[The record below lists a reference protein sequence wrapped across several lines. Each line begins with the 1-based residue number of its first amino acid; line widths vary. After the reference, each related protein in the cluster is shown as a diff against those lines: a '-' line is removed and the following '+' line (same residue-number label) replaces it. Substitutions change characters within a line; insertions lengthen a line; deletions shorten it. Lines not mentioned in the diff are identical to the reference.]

1 MERQISRRK
10 VLRNATLSAAG
21 LVILGGGASAKT
33 FKANSKLGVALVGCA
48 GRGTW
53 FVGVVPKMETLVA
66 MCDVDERKAAGCYK
80 ALPKVPKF
88 RDFRKMLDTM
98 DKQIDAVIVATPDNT
113 HAVISAAAM
122 KRGKGVYCEKPLSR
136 DVAESRAMRDLA
148 RKHKV
153 ATQMGNQGTAS
164 GAFRRALELIQAGA
178 IGDVGEVYVYK
189 DGGGAGNRPMP
200 KGEMPI
206 PKTFD
211 WDLWLGPA
219 AVRPFHKRWLMWH
232 GWRDFGTGNLGNW
245 ASHSANLAFKA
256 LKIDSLWQAGAE
268 ADAKVRIRIQA
279 KVSEVCTHS
288 LPKWELVTWEI
299 PARGEMPPV
308 KLVWGNGSRAPG
320 YRDTVEKVLGRGLD
334 WGDKGEKRWSDH
346 AGAVIVGA
354 KGKVD
359 TNGHNTKFSLVP
371 AESFKG
377 VQTQR
382 PEKLPHSRG
391 HEREFFDAVRGG
403 KPAWSNVD
411 YSACLNEFLQLGNVA
426 TLFPGPL
433 EFDPLACRITNN
445 SEADKALR
453 REYRKGW
460 SL

>member
-1 MERQISRRK
+1 MERQISRRE
-10 VLRNATLSAAG
+10 VLQSAALGAAG
-21 LVILGGGASAKT
+21 LVFLADGASART
-33 FKANSKLGVALVGCA
+33 FKANEKLGVALAGCA

-66 MCDVDERKAAGCYK
+66 MCDVDERKAAISYK
-80 ALPKVPKF
+80 SLPNVPKF
-88 RDFRKMLDTM
+88 RDFRKMLDAM

-113 HAVISAAAM
+113 HAVISAAAI
-122 KRGKGVYCEKPLSR
+122 KRGKGVYCEKPLSH
-136 DVAESRAMRDLA
+136 DVRESRVLRDLA

-164 GAFRRALELIQAGA
+164 GGFRRAMELIQGGA
-178 IGDVGEVYVYK
+178 IGPVGQVYVYK
-189 DGGGAGNRPMP
+189 DGGGPGNRPMP
-200 KGEMPI
+200 KGEMPM
-206 PKTFD
+206 PRTFD

-256 LKIDSLWQAGAE
+256 LKIDSLWQAR
-268 ADAKVRIRIQA
+268 ADAKVRIRIEA

-288 LPKWELVTWEI
+288 LPKWELITYEI
-299 PARGEMPPV
+299 PARGDLPPV

-320 YRDTVEKVLGRGLD
+320 YRDTVEKALGRGLD

-354 KGKVD
+354 KGTVD
-359 TNGHNTKFSLVP
+359 TNGHNTRFALVP
-371 AESFKG
+371 KDRFKG
-377 VQTQR
+377 TQTQR
-382 PEKLPHSRG
+382 PETLPGSRG
-391 HEREFFDAVRGG
+391 HEREFFDAVRGH
-403 KPAWSNVD
+403 KPAWSSFD
-411 YSACLNEFLQLGNVA
+411 YAACLNEFLQLGNVA
-426 TLFPGPL
+426 TLFRGPL
-433 EFDPLACRITNN
+433 EFDPPACRITNN
-445 SEADKALR
+445 AEADKALR

-460 SL
+460 AL

>member
-1 MERQISRRK
+1 MARHVSRRE
-10 VLRNATLSAAG
+10 VLKNATLTAAG
-21 LVILGGGASAKT
+21 VLILPDAASART
-33 FKANSKLGVALVGCA
+33 FKANEKLGVALVGCA

-66 MCDVDERKAAGCYK
+66 MCDVDERKAAGSYRT
-80 ALPKVPKF
+80 LPKVPKF
-88 RDFRKMLDTM
+88 RDFRKMLDAL
-98 DKQIDAVIVATPDNT
+98 DRQIDAVIVATPDNT
-113 HAVISAAAM
+113 HAVIAAAAM
-122 KRGKGVYCEKPLSR
+122 KRGKGVYCEKPLTH
-136 DVAESRAMRDLA
+136 DVAESRALRDLA

-164 GAFRRALELIQAGA
+164 GGFRRAMELIQDGT
-178 IGDVGEVYVYK
+178 IGQVRQVYVYK
-189 DGGGAGNRPMP
+189 DDAGPGKRPLP

-219 AVRPFHKRWLMWH
+219 AERPFHKRWLMWH

-256 LKIDSLWQAGAE
+256 LKIDALWT
-268 ADAKVRIRIQA
+268 AKPETKPRIRIEA
-279 KVSEVCTHS
+279 KVSEVCTHT
-288 LPKWELVTWEI
+288 LPKWELITYRI
-299 PARGEMPPV
+299 PARGDLPPV
-308 KLVWGNGSRAPG
+308 KFVWGNGSRAPG
-320 YRDTVEKVLGRGLD
+320 YRDKVEKVLGRGLD
-334 WGDKGEKRWSDH
+334 WGDKGAKRWADH

-359 TNGHNTKFSLVP
+359 TNGHNTRFFLVP
-371 AESFKG
+371 KERFKG

-382 PEKLPHSRG
+382 PEKLPNSRG
-391 HEREFFDAVRGG
+391 HEREFFNAVRGG
-403 KPAWSNVD
+403 KPAWSSFD
-411 YSACLNEFLQLGNVA
+411 YAACLNEFLQLGNVA

-445 SEADKALR
+445 PEADKALR
-453 REYRKGW
+453 RKYRKGW
-460 SL
+460 LL